1 VQILVLFGI
10 LLVMALVSSVGAL
23 FWNGSHGGKSWYIK
37 KMGES

>member
-1 VQILVLFGI
+1 
-10 LLVMALVSSVGAL
+10 MALVSSVGAL